1 MSRFFIAL
9 LPSALLIASV
19 GTRDSWAKTGP
30 LEPIYVSPADVVWK
44 AAPSAGPG
52 AKIVVLEGD
61 MAKAEPFTAR
71 ISVPAGLEIAPHTHP
86 TTERVTIISGTLHLG
101 HGAKLDRSKTMAFPA
116 GSFIVMP
123 PGMPMFA
130 FCEEATVIQLNGV
143 GPWGI
148 FYLNPEDDPLRPASE

>member
-9 LPSALLIASV
+9 LPFALLIASV

-44 AAPSAGPG
+44 DAPSAGPR

-130 FCEEATVIQLNGV
+130 FCEEETVIQLNGV

>member
-9 LPSALLIASV
+9 LPFALLIASV

-44 AAPSAGPG
+44 DAPSAGPG

-86 TTERVTIISGTLHLG
+86 TTARVPIISWTLHLG
-101 HGAKLDRSKTMAFPA
+101 HGAKRDRSKTMAFPA

-130 FCEEATVIQLNGV
+130 FCEEETVIQLNGV

>member
-9 LPSALLIASV
+9 LPFALLIASA

-44 AAPSAGPG
+44 DAPSVGPG

-130 FCEEATVIQLNGV
+130 FCEEETVIQLNGV

>member
-9 LPSALLIASV
+9 LPFALLIASV

-44 AAPSAGPG
+44 DAPSVGPG

-130 FCEEATVIQLNGV
+130 FCEEETVIQLNGV
-143 GPWGI
+143 GPLGY
-148 FYLNPEDDPLRPASE
+148 FLSQPRG

>member
-9 LPSALLIASV
+9 LPFALLIESV

-44 AAPSAGPG
+44 DAPSAGPG

-130 FCEEATVIQLNGV
+130 FCEEETVIQLNGV